1 MSIVKLIKNYEREIE
16 KYKSLNFQM
25 VLNGEVNLALVRKK
39 LLTKAKIEYYE
50 GKFSSLYEA
59 RKSVPSVKQLRE
71 YMEATNA
78 TECEHNRVLWATSKE
93 VQEYLA

>member
-16 KYKSLNFQM
+16 KYKSFSLHTFS
-25 VLNGEVNLALVRKK
+25 NGKVDLALVKKK

-78 TECEHNRVLWATSKE
+78 TECEHNKVLWVTSKE
-93 VQEYLA
+93 VLEYLA